1 MAYKIVKEHF
11 LDEDPTIK
19 HNDNCTDIIYRID
32 TGYGS
37 YPVAFSTREEAQ
49 AKLTELMNTRN

>member
-11 LDEDPTIK
+11 LDEDPDIK
-19 HNDNCTDIIYRID
+19 HNDNCTDIVYRID

-49 AKLTELMNTRN
+49 AKLDELVNTRN

>member
-11 LDEDPTIK
+11 LDEDPDIK
-19 HNDNCTDIIYRID
+19 HNDNCTDIVYRID

-37 YPVAFSTREEAQ
+37 YPVMFSSLEEAQ
-49 AKLTELMNTRN
+49 AKLEELLNTRN